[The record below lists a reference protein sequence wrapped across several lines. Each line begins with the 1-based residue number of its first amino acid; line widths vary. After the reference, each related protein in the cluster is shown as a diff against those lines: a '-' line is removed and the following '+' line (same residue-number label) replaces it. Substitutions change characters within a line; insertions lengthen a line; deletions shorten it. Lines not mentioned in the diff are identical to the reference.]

1 MPYECSQSITTLYVC
16 AYVWNTIGI
25 SYKLVETNNLY
36 FQALFNIALHVHLS
50 DVEKG
55 TCHSQLCL
63 HNGTCIEGADD
74 FTCTCESGW
83 VGPTC
88 GEGMIDLLYLSY
100 SFVRRFSF
108 NP

>member
-36 FQALFNIALHVHLS
+36 FQALFNIALHVRLS

-55 TCHSQLCL
+55 LAIVSRVYIMVHALKELMSLPVL
-63 HNGTCIEGADD
+63 
-74 FTCTCESGW
+74 
-83 VGPTC
+83 
-88 GEGMIDLLYLSY
+88 
-100 SFVRRFSF
+100 VREFILANIVTQVS
-108 NP
+108 